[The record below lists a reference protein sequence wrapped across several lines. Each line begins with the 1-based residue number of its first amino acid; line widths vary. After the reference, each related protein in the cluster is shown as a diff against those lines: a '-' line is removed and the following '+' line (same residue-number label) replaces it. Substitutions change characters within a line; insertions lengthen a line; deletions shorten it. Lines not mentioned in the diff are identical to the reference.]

1 MTEFVHLHNHTDF
14 SLLDGAAP
22 INKYLA
28 KAKEY
33 GMKALAITDHGN
45 MFGVMDF
52 YKACKGAGIQPII
65 GCEFYISPTSR
76 TDKDPN
82 NKYYHLI
89 LLACNNK
96 GYHNLMELNS
106 IGWTEGLYYSKPR
119 IDKESLFEHQEG
131 LICCSACLA
140 GEVPQKLLSANPES
154 AYEVAREYK
163 EVFGDR
169 YYIEIQNHGIEDE
182 VTVLPKLVE
191 LARTLDIPLV
201 ATNDI
206 HYINKDDA
214 KAHEILLCIGTG
226 ARLSDPNHMKFETE
240 EFYMKSPD
248 EMAELFKDYPDAIE
262 NTVRIAERC
271 KFELELPGPL
281 LPEVVVPPE
290 YKDTEDFITQLAWTG
305 LERRYPGYKDNE
317 EQREV
322 LEKRL
327 SYELGVIIKMHFDS
341 YFLIVR
347 DYIRWAKDHG
357 IPVGA
362 GRGSGAGSLVAYCI
376 DITNVDPISH
386 DLLFERFLNPDRI
399 SLPDFDVDFCFEGRQ
414 DVINYVTEKY
424 GKDRVGQIAT
434 FGTLKAKAVVKDVA
448 RVLDIPFEESNQ
460 ITKLI
465 PDVIQIGEDTKK
477 VSLPLALEH
486 IPELK
491 AYRDRG
497 GVYEELFDASIR
509 LENLSR
515 HVSTHACG
523 VVIGRTPLKD
533 YVPLCMDQKTGAI
546 STQYTMTYLEE
557 CGLVKMDFLG
567 LKTLTLIRNTQNM
580 IRKREPEFDI
590 EKIPENDKATFE
602 MMSQG
607 KSTMVF
613 QFESPGMQKNLKL
626 LAPERFEELDAMTSL
641 YRPGPMQFIPKYI
654 DSKHGVQPIV
664 YPDPSLKELLEPT
677 YGVIVY
683 QEQVM
688 KVAQIY
694 AGFTLGQADIL
705 RKIMGKKKKNL
716 LPEQE
721 KKFIEGAVKNG
732 HTEKEAKDIFDMLAP
747 FAGYGFNKSHSVCYT
762 VLSYRTAYLKCHYPS
777 EFYAANLTNEI
788 SSGDKF
794 KEYLDYVKGEGIN
807 ILSPD
812 VNKSE
817 MFFTVDGK
825 DIVYGLAGIKGMG
838 AATVDLILQE
848 RSANGP
854 YKDFLD
860 FVRRSDNRVLGNST
874 MEGLIQSGAFDSFG
888 YNRPTLMANYAEAIA
903 SVKEDRESAS
913 IGQNFLFG
921 TDEQAMSSFKMRGV
935 NDYDFL
941 QKLELEKNY
950 LGLYLSGHPLD
961 IYKSN
966 WKECVRLDLSKPER
980 IKENIKYDL
989 IGMITDFKSLTTKSG
1004 SHMGYVNI
1012 EDYNGHLEITFF
1024 PKQWALYEAVIEKGR
1039 VFGFRGSFREYNG
1052 RKSFSCDALI
1062 ADPSSM
1068 KPSKPVATY
1077 IGLDESEGSR
1087 NAVID
1092 LRNICKKHPGSAAL
1106 EFHLYKAPDEEGNYT
1121 SRPRKIKADARY
1133 CVDASQALFE
1143 ELESCTA
1150 VHYVYAE

>member
-22 INKYLA
+22 IKKYMSR
-28 KAKEY
+28 AKEL

-52 YKACKGAGIQPII
+52 YNACKANEIQPII
-65 GCEFYISPTSR
+65 GCEFYISPAGR
-76 TDKDPN
+76 KDRDPN

-89 LLACNNK
+89 LLACSDR

-140 GEVPQKLLSANPES
+140 GEVPQKLLSANPQE
-154 AYEVAREYK
+154 AYEVAKQYK

-182 VTVLPKLVE
+182 ITVLPKLAE

-214 KAHEILLCIGTG
+214 RAHEVLLCIGTG
-226 ARLSDPNHMKFETE
+226 ARISDERHMKFETE

-248 EMAELFKDYPDAIE
+248 EMAELFKDYPEAIE
-262 NTVRIAERC
+262 NTVKIAERC
-271 KFELELPGPL
+271 KFDIQFPGPL
-281 LPEVVVPPE
+281 LPEVTVPE
-290 YKDTEDFITQLAWTG
+290 GYKDTVDFISRLAWTG
-305 LERRYPGYKDNE
+305 LERRYPGYRDNP
-317 EQREV
+317 EQKEV

-327 SYELGVIIKMHFDS
+327 NYELGVIIKMHFDS

-347 DYIRWAKDHG
+347 DYIRWAKDHQ

-399 SLPDFDVDFCFEGRQ
+399 SLPDFDVDFCYEGRQ
-414 DVINYVTEKY
+414 DVIDYVTEKY

-448 RVLDIPFEESNQ
+448 RVLDIPFDEANH

-465 PDVIQIGEDTKK
+465 PDVIQVGEENKK
-477 VSLPLALEH
+477 VSLPLALEY
-486 IPELK
+486 IPELR

-497 GVYEELFDASIR
+497 GVYEELFDISSR

-546 STQYTMTYLEE
+546 STQYTMTYLED

-567 LKTLTLIRNTQNM
+567 LKTLTLIKNTQRM
-580 IRKREPEFDI
+580 IRKKEPSFDI
-590 EKIPENDKATFE
+590 EKIPDNDRQTFE

-607 KSTMVF
+607 KSKMVF

-654 DSKHGVQPIV
+654 DSKHGRQPIV

-705 RKIMGKKKKNL
+705 RKIMGKKKKHL

-732 HTEKEAKDIFDMLAP
+732 HTEQEAKDIFDMLAP

-762 VLSYRTAYLKCHYPS
+762 VLSYRTAYLKAHYPA

-794 KEYLDYVKGEGIN
+794 KEYLDYVRSEGIK

-812 VNKSE
+812 INKSE
-817 MFFTVDGK
+817 MYFNVDGQN
-825 DIVYGLAGIKGMG
+825 IVYGLAGIKGMG
-838 AATVDLILQE
+838 SATVELILSE
-848 RSANGP
+848 REKNGP

-860 FVRRSDNRVLGNST
+860 FVRRSDNRVLGSAT
-874 MEGLIQSGAFDSFG
+874 MEGLIESGAFDSFG
-888 YNRPTLMANYAEAIA
+888 YNRPTLIANYNDAIA
-903 SVKEDRESAS
+903 SVKEDRESAA

-921 TDEQAMSSFKMRGV
+921 AEEEAMSSFKMRTV
-935 NDYDFL
+935 SDYEFI
-941 QKLELEKNY
+941 QKLETEKKY

-961 IYKSN
+961 VYKNN
-966 WKECVRLDLSKPER
+966 WEECVRLDLSKPER
-980 IKENIKYDL
+980 IKPGVKYDF
-989 IGMITDFKSLTTKSG
+989 IGMITDFRAITAKSG
-1004 SHMGYVNI
+1004 SRMGYVTI

-1024 PKQWALYEAVIEKGR
+1024 PKQWSLYEAVIDHGK
-1039 VFGFRGSFREYNG
+1039 VFGFRGSFKEYNN
-1052 RKSFSCDALI
+1052 RMSFSCDALI

-1068 KPSKPVATY
+1068 KPSKPVRTY
-1077 IGLDESEGSR
+1077 IGLDASEGDR
-1087 NAVID
+1087 QAVIE
-1092 LRNICKKHPGSAAL
+1092 LRNICKKYPGSAEL
-1106 EFHLYKAPDEEGNYT
+1106 ELQVYSAPDEDGNY
-1121 SRPRKIKADARY
+1121 SSKPRRILADARY
-1133 CVDASQALFE
+1133 CVDGSSALSE
-1143 ELESCTA
+1143 ELMGCTG
-1150 VHYVYAE
+1150 VHYVYSE